1 MHTLLDVRGS
11 IPTFIEVSEGKIH
24 DVNILDQL
32 LPEAGSFYV
41 MDRAYVDFQRLHV
54 FQRSGAFFVV
64 RVKKGVQLR
73 RRCSHPADAGAGVI
87 SDHTVVLTTERSAQ
101 HYPDTLR
108 RVRYHDVEH
117 DRRLSFLTNNFDLP
131 ALTVALLYKSRWKV
145 ELFFKWIKQ
154 HLRDQ
159 GVLRN
164 QRERRQDSNLDRRVG
179 LCSGRDPQEASR
191 AGPQSPPNSTGSE
204 RDAVR
209 ENPHRGIVRFTP
221 DDPTLWSATRRRPH
235 PSRGHNQLI
244 SAYRVPIAAALALP
258 RGDGSG

>member
-101 HYPDTLR
+101 HYPDAAPR
-108 RVRYHDVEH
+108 S
-117 DRRLSFLTNNFDLP
+117 LS
-131 ALTVALLYKSRWKV
+131 
-145 ELFFKWIKQ
+145 
-154 HLRDQ
+154 
-159 GVLRN
+159 
-164 QRERRQDSNLDRRVG
+164 
-179 LCSGRDPQEASR
+179 
-191 AGPQSPPNSTGSE
+191 
-204 RDAVR
+204 
-209 ENPHRGIVRFTP
+209 
-221 DDPTLWSATRRRPH
+221 RRR
-235 PSRGHNQLI
+235 
-244 SAYRVPIAAALALP
+244 A
-258 RGDGSG
+258 